1 MPLCLSRTRRASGL
15 RAACT
20 ILLSRSLRSSCDPR
34 LTGRVERAFRAHGFT
49 VARNAPYAGGFT
61 TRRYGRPKRGI
72 HALQIEIN
80 RALYMDEQSI
90 SQIDGFDRVRT
101 AVSAIIGEILSVG
114 RQISGR

>member
-1 MPLCLSRTRRASGL
+1 M
-15 RAACT
+15 
-20 ILLSRSLRSSCDPR
+20 
-34 LTGRVERAFRAHGFT
+34 
-49 VARNAPYAGGFT
+49 
-61 TRRYGRPKRGI
+61 RYSH